1 MTKTIK
7 IIVTIIFCMFWGQ
20 LQSGCLAG
28 ARSTGSGL
36 GYAIM
41 NILGLVSLFAGIYGI
56 WKYAPNNKKDID
68 DQQLDKS

>member
-1 MTKTIK
+1 MTKVIK
-7 IIVTIIFCMFWGQ
+7 IIVTIIFFMFWGQ
-20 LQSGCLAG
+20 LQSGCLRG

-41 NILGLVSLFAGIYGI
+41 NILGLVSLFAGTYGI
-56 WKYAPNNKKDID
+56 WKYVPESKKNND